1 MKFRPVL
8 IFINLIL
15 PRGSFNPHLDHLLC
29 VLLDRLASRNDLTSN
44 IKSHGLSATF
54 TQDRGSQPPLIYHS
68 SLLSS
73 FSQNDPIESV
83 VPISSDYLILLALSK
98 ETGHSL
104 VWNRSGIGPDHVFPS
119 EDCLRNEDKLLS
131 FHWNSRGSIFEEAL
145 LTKIFIFVFWSI
157 GGPLSKSWSIIK
169 VGKSSTKLV
178 VHRHPI
184 SIAINHRRGQ

>member
-1 MKFRPVL
+1 M
-8 IFINLIL
+8 
-15 PRGSFNPHLDHLLC
+15 
-29 VLLDRLASRNDLTSN
+29 
-44 IKSHGLSATF
+44 
-54 TQDRGSQPPLIYHS
+54 
-68 SLLSS
+68 
-73 FSQNDPIESV
+73 
-83 VPISSDYLILLALSK
+83 
-98 ETGHSL
+98 
-104 VWNRSGIGPDHVFPS
+104 
-119 EDCLRNEDKLLS
+119 LRNEDKLLS